1 MRHLKILEQVTKR
14 EAPSLDKY
22 LREIGRVKLLTPDE
36 EALLAQKIKEG
47 DSKAMETLIIAN
59 LRFVVSVAK
68 QYQNQ
73 EMTLQDLI
81 SEGNLGLITAAERFD
96 ETRGFKFIS
105 YAVWWI
111 RQSILKALAER
122 SRIVR
127 LPLNKIGQFNKI
139 HKTFVM
145 LEQDYQREPTAEE
158 ISEMLDLHPQFVSE
172 ALNSVNLS
180 QSIDTSEIDADNPE
194 TPRYE
199 IIATDE
205 NMDPE
210 NELMKESLKIDID
223 RMLETLNNR
232 ESEIIRYYYG
242 LNGYS
247 SHTLKEVGDD
257 MDLTHERV
265 RQIKEK
271 ALRKLQNIKRKSLLK
286 IYLG

>member
-1 MRHLKILEQVTKR
+1 
-14 EAPSLDKY
+14 
-22 LREIGRVKLLTPDE
+22 
-36 EALLAQKIKEG
+36 
-47 DSKAMETLIIAN
+47 
-59 LRFVVSVAK
+59 
-68 QYQNQ
+68 
-73 EMTLQDLI
+73 
-81 SEGNLGLITAAERFD
+81 
-96 ETRGFKFIS
+96 
-105 YAVWWI
+105 
-111 RQSILKALAER
+111 
-122 SRIVR
+122 
-127 LPLNKIGQFNKI
+127 
-139 HKTFVM
+139 
-145 LEQDYQREPTAEE
+145 
-158 ISEMLDLHPQFVSE
+158 MLDLHPQFVSE

>member
-1 MRHLKILEQVTKR
+1 MKHLKILEQVTKR

-22 LREIGRVKLLTPDE
+22 LREIGRIKLLTPDE
-36 EALLAQKIKEG
+36 EAQIAQKIKNG
-47 DSKAMETLIIAN
+47 DTKALECLITAN

-73 EMTLQDLI
+73 DMTLQDLI

-139 HKTFVM
+139 HKTFVT
-145 LEQDYQREPTAEE
+145 LEQDFQREPTTEE
-158 ISEMLDLHPQFVSE
+158 ISEILNLDTLFVGE
-172 ALNSVNLS
+172 ALNASNQN
-180 QSIDTSEIDADNPE
+180 QSIDSSEPE
-194 TPRYE
+194 VEGSESSKCELPE
-199 IIATDE
+199 VDS
-205 NMDPE
+205 NLDPDHSLL
-210 NELMKESLKIDID
+210 NESLKTDID
-223 RMLETLNNR
+223 RMLDTLNNR
-232 ESEIIRYYYG
+232 ESEIIKYYYG

-257 MDLTHERV
+257 LDLTHERV

-286 IYLG
+286 VYLG